1 MSIESIGTVL
11 ALAALVATILIV
23 ITFSRRSASRRG
35 SREES
40 IAPLRDV
47 MLYPRKLLTVRERR
61 LYRRLTEA
69 FPGKPVMVNVAVRS
83 CIGTKGQS
91 DEGLRGRLANLEAR
105 FVVCDEGFRAR
116 AVFDV
121 CTGSDC
127 QRCVERESRKA
138 EILAEAG
145 VPFRVLSL
153 ESPPTHAELL
163 RLLPD
168 MGGAGPAAKRDSHA
182 VSDLV
187 SDLSGRFRVL
197 VSDRASRAQ

>member
-1 MSIESIGTVL
+1 VSIESIGTVL
-11 ALAALVATILIV
+11 AVAALVATILIV
-23 ITFSRRSASRRG
+23 ITFSRQSASRRG

-40 IAPLRDV
+40 VAPLRD
-47 MLYPRKLLTVRERR
+47 MTIYPRKLLTVRERK
-61 LYRRLTEA
+61 LYRRITEA
-69 FPGKPVMVNVAVRS
+69 FTGKPVMVNVAMRS

-91 DEGLRGRLANLEAR
+91 DEGLHGRLANLEGR
-105 FVVCDEGFRAR
+105 FVVCHEGFRAR

-121 CTGSDC
+121 CAGSDC
-127 QRCVERESRKA
+127 QRCVEGESRKA

-153 ESPPTHAELL
+153 ESPPTHGELL

-187 SDLSGRFRVL
+187 GDLSGRFRAL
-197 VSDRASRAQ
+197 VSDRASRA

>member
-23 ITFSRRSASRRG
+23 ITFSRQSASRRG

-40 IAPLRDV
+40 VAPLRELT
-47 MLYPRKLLTVRERR
+47 LYPRKLLTVRERK
-61 LYRRLTEA
+61 LYRRITEA
-69 FPGKPVMVNVAVRS
+69 FPGRPVMVNVAMRS

-91 DEGLRGRLANLEAR
+91 DEGLHGRLADLEAR

-153 ESPPTHAELL
+153 ESPPTHHELV
-163 RLLPD
+163 RLLPN
-168 MGGAGPAAKRDSHA
+168 MGGLDPAAKQDSQA
-182 VSDLV
+182 LSDLV
-187 SDLSGRFRVL
+187 SDLSGRFRAL
-197 VSDRASRAQ
+197 VSDHSSRAQ

>member
-1 MSIESIGTVL
+1 MYIESMGTVL
-11 ALAALVATILIV
+11 ALAALVATSLIV
-23 ITFSRRSASRRG
+23 ITFSRRSAGRRG
-35 SREES
+35 SKEKPG
-40 IAPLRDV
+40 APLRD
-47 MLYPRKLLTVRERR
+47 MTLYPRKLLTVRERR
-61 LYRRLTEA
+61 LYRRITEA
-69 FPGKPVMVNVAVRS
+69 FPGRPVMVNVAMRS

-91 DEGLRGRLANLEAR
+91 DEGLHGRLANLEAR

-153 ESPPTHAELL
+153 ESPPTHGELV

-168 MGGAGPAAKRDSHA
+168 MGGAGRAPKRDSHA

-187 SDLSGRFRVL
+187 SDLSGRFRAL
-197 VSDRASRAQ
+197 VSDHSSRAQ